1 MPLFS
6 NRDGELKG
14 LNETP
19 FRLEKDIQVLTERN
33 LNTIFGLEYV
43 RSEFELDG
51 LRIDT
56 LAFDRESKSFV
67 IIEYKREKNFSVID
81 QGYAYLSLMLN
92 NKAEFILE
100 FNENK
105 KENIK
110 REDIDWSQSK
120 VVFIS
125 PSFTAYQLKAVQ
137 FRDLAF
143 ELWKITQYENGLVL
157 YNQLK
162 PPESTESINVV
173 SGSNEVVKKVSREI
187 KVYDEDYHLKKGS
200 DTTNELYAKLKDRI
214 LELGDS
220 ITIKPRKQYIG
231 YKGRTNF
238 CDIVIQQKK
247 LVLSLNVRK
256 GELDDPKNITRDVS
270 NRGHWGNGDY
280 EIHFSDETQINYILD
295 LIQQSY
301 EKNQ

>member
-1 MPLFS
+1 
-6 NRDGELKG
+6 

-100 FNENK
+100 LNEKK

-120 VVFIS
+120 VIFIS
-125 PSFTAYQLKAVQ
+125 PSFTAYQVKAVQ
-137 FRDLAF
+137 FKDLAF
-143 ELWKITQYENGLVL
+143 ELWEITQYENGLVL

-162 PPESTESINVV
+162 PPERTESINVV
-173 SGSNEVVKKVSREI
+173 SGSSEIVRKVSREI
-187 KVYDEDYHLKKGS
+187 KVYDEEHHLSKASEQTK
-200 DTTNELYAKLKDRI
+200 ELYEKLKARI
-214 LELGDS
+214 MELGDN
-220 ITIKPRKQYIG
+220 ITIKPRKIYIG
-231 YKGRTNF
+231 FKVRSNF
-238 CDIVIQQKK
+238 CDVVIQKSK
-247 LVLSLNVRK
+247 LIVYLNLRK
-256 GELDDPKNITRDVS
+256 GQLDDPKGLSRDVS
-270 NRGHWGNGDY
+270 NTGHWGNGDY
-280 EIHFSDETQINYILD
+280 DLRFSDESKLNYILD

>member
-1 MPLFS
+1 MSLFS

-100 FNENK
+100 LNEKK

-120 VVFIS
+120 VIFIS
-125 PSFTAYQLKAVQ
+125 PSFTAYQVKAVQ
-137 FRDLAF
+137 FKDLAF
-143 ELWKITQYENGLVL
+143 ELWEITQYENGLVL

-162 PPESTESINVV
+162 PPERTESINVV
-173 SGSNEVVKKVSREI
+173 SGSSEIVRKVSREI
-187 KVYDEDYHLKKGS
+187 KVYDEEHHLSKASEQTK
-200 DTTNELYAKLKDRI
+200 ELYEKLKARI
-214 LELGDS
+214 MELGDN
-220 ITIKPRKQYIG
+220 ITIKPRKIYIG
-231 YKGRTNF
+231 FKVRSNF
-238 CDIVIQQKK
+238 CDVVIQKSK
-247 LVLSLNVRK
+247 LIVYLNLRK
-256 GELDDPKNITRDVS
+256 GQLDDPKGLSRDVS
-270 NRGHWGNGDY
+270 NTGHWGNGDY
-280 EIHFSDETQINYILD
+280 DLRFSDESKLNYILD